1 MRTLLVV
8 LCAVLLSSCGSGK
21 VVSQRDITQSTQWLD
36 SSEDNPIINVV
47 QRVYSNDDVEI
58 VIKKKLTTDYVKI
71 TLRNDRKVINK
82 KTVKND
88 LIFENYKDE

>member
-58 VIKKKLTTDYVKI
+58 VIKKKLTTDYVK
-71 TLRNDRKVINK
+71 LRLSGAGRIISKTTIKNK
-82 KTVKND
+82 
-88 LIFENYKDE
+88 

>member
-71 TLRNDRKVINK
+71 TLRNDRKLINK

-88 LIFENYKDE
+88 LIFKNYKDE

>member
-1 MRTLLVV
+1 MRVWTVI
-8 LCAVLLSSCGSGK
+8 LCIALFSSCGSAS
-21 VVSQRDITQSTQWLD
+21 VVSQKDITEHAQWLE
-36 SSEDNPIINVV
+36 SSTDNPIINVV

-82 KTVKND
+82 KTVKTSNTN
-88 LIFENYKDE
+88 I

>member
-88 LIFENYKDE
+88 GR

>member
-21 VVSQRDITQSTQWLD
+21 VVSQRDITDHTAWLE
-36 SSEDNPIINVV
+36 SSVDNPIINVV

-88 LIFENYKDE
+88 GR

>member
-88 LIFENYKDE
+88 LIFKDYKDE

>member
-1 MRTLLVV
+1 MRTLIAI
-8 LCAVLLSSCGSGK
+8 LCIALFSSCGSGK
-21 VVSQRDITQSTQWLD
+21 VISQRDITDHTAWLE
-36 SSEDNPIINVV
+36 SSVDNPIINVV

-88 LIFENYKDE
+88 GR

>member
-1 MRTLLVV
+1 
-8 LCAVLLSSCGSGK
+8 
-21 VVSQRDITQSTQWLD
+21 
-36 SSEDNPIINVV
+36 
-47 QRVYSNDDVEI
+47 VYSNDDVEI

-88 LIFENYKDE
+88 GR